1 MEDNKAIELLK
12 TRLTQ
17 SKIVLALEC
26 QNLNLAPVTA
36 EQRRLVSDATM
47 PHALKRLVL
56 FLMDNQ
62 GSRTDVISSAVAI
75 ANVSDTHTP
84 SNRIAALN
92 SLGLEIECKVLAAC
106 NRYGDF
112 TVIGHL
118 WLKPLP
124 TNKIWRKRCAANDD
138 LMPILRSEE

>member
-1 MEDNKAIELLK
+1 MEENKAIELLK

-26 QNLNLAPVTA
+26 KNLNLAPVTA
-36 EQRRLVSDATM
+36 EQRQLVNDATL
-47 PHALKRLVL
+47 PPALKRLVL

-62 GSRTDVISSAVAI
+62 GSRTDVIASACAI
-75 ANVSDTHTP
+75 GNTSDTHTP
-84 SNRIAALN
+84 PKRIAVLN
-92 SLGLEIECKVLAAC
+92 SLGLEIECKVLPAC

-118 WLKPLP
+118 WLKPLA
-124 TNKIWRKRCAANDD
+124 TNKIWLKRCAANDD
-138 LMPILRSEE
+138 VSAQ